1 MWYWER
7 SSPFNIVPPQPCLLK
22 TVEHRA
28 KPKSTKGVFLPWQ
41 NAIKHINLRLGQ
53 HLPQGHAFFQIS
65 NEKVCTACF
74 GQCTGPHETR
84 NPLSAIK
91 GCCELVK
98 NNLNEA
104 IEFIDLISISSNRGL
119 AMVDMILQNIK
130 DEEIDKSAFTNLSI
144 GNIIESA
151 IKEFAFENEGQK
163 KLVNVDLE
171 NDFIFKGDETLM
183 IFVLF
188 NLLKNSL
195 YYKAKINIWLDDD
208 KKCLYFK
215 DNGVG
220 IPKDKLKSIF
230 DSFFTSN
237 KKGGTGL
244 GLPFCK
250 RVMKAFGGDISCN
263 SKEGEF
269 TEFVLNF

>member
-1 MWYWER
+1 MFTKNNTQNKVE
-7 SSPFNIVPPQPCLLK
+7 NLK
-22 TVEHRA
+22 SLA
-28 KPKSTKGVFLPWQ
+28 GSI
-41 NAIKHINLRLGQ
+41 A
-53 HLPQGHAFFQIS
+53 
-65 NEKVCTACF
+65 
-74 GQCTGPHETR
+74 HETR

-91 GCCELVK
+91 GCCEVIK
-98 NNLNEA
+98 DNLNQA

-119 AMVDMILQNIK
+119 SIIDMTLQNIR
-130 DEEIDKSAFTNLSI
+130 DEEIDKTKFLNLSI
-144 GNIIESA
+144 AGVVESA
-151 IKEFAFENEGQK
+151 IKEYAFESEEQK
-163 KLVNVDLE
+163 ELVNINLE

-195 YYKAKINIWLDDD
+195 YYKAKINIWLDGD

-220 IPKDKLKSIF
+220 IPADKLESIF

-244 GLPFCK
+244 GLSFCK
-250 RVMKAFGGDISCN
+250 RVMKAFGGDISCK
-263 SKEGEF
+263 SVKSEGVELRLQF
-269 TEFVLNF
+269 